1 MTKLKGLTSGIAR
14 SLGVPEQTVYLAA
27 RGLRE
32 NGLIQTGPRGTGAPT
47 MGPTDAV
54 NILLA
59 LMWNEK
65 ATSDHLRVPE
75 LRAAELQI
83 ARCNGKHTTA
93 DISAEYPFLYDE
105 GVVGS
110 LGTICDQ
117 MVDFAVRHGG
127 VFARHFSLTL
137 SRPGTSVTLSL
148 HDDEN
153 AWDFRFMAFDSRYWE
168 RSDDAADAA
177 MVPLDTIFNAMNYST
192 GIGVDSLWGIANT
205 LRGRKRGVH
214 EDLCVP
220 PYCIESR
227 A

>member
-1 MTKLKGLTSGIAR
+1 MTKLKGLTSGMADA
-14 SLGVPEQTVYLAA
+14 LGVPEQTVYLTA

-65 ATSDHLRVPE
+65 ATSDHLRVPD

-83 ARCNGKHTTA
+83 AHCDGEQIT
-93 DISAEYPFLYDE
+93 DGISADYPFLYDE
-105 GVVGS
+105 GVVGD
-110 LGTICDQ
+110 LGTVCDQ

-127 VFARHFSLTL
+127 MFAKHFSLSI
-137 SRPGTSVTLSL
+137 SRPGTAITLSL
-148 HDDEN
+148 LDDEHT
-153 AWDFRFMAFDSRYWE
+153 WDFRFMAFDPRYWA
-168 RSDDAADAA
+168 RSENGDDAA
-177 MVPLDTIFNAMNYST
+177 MVPRETIFSAMNYST
-192 GIGVDSLWGIANT
+192 AISVDNLWGIANT
-205 LRGRKRGVH
+205 LRGRELGDD
-214 EDLCVP
+214 EDQCVP
-220 PYCIESR
+220 PYDVRGC

>member
-1 MTKLKGLTSGIAR
+1 MTKLKGLTTGMAK
-14 SLGVPEQTVYLAA
+14 SLGVPEQTVHLAA

-83 ARCNGKHTTA
+83 ARCDGKHITD
-93 DISAEYPFLYDE
+93 DISADYPFLYDE
-105 GVVGS
+105 GVVGN

-117 MVDFAVRHGG
+117 MVHFAVRHGG
-127 VFARHFSLTL
+127 LFAKHFSLTL
-137 SRPGTSVTLSL
+137 SRPGTSITLSL
-148 HDDEN
+148 LDDEHT
-153 AWDFRFMAFDSRYWE
+153 WDFRFMAFDDRYWS
-168 RSDDAADAA
+168 RSDGADDAA
-177 MVPLDTIFNAMNYST
+177 MMPLDTIFSAMNYST
-192 GIGVDSLWGIANT
+192 AISVDNLWGIART
-205 LRGRKRGVH
+205 LRGRELA
-214 EDLCVP
+214 EDEDSCVP
-220 PYCIESR
+220 PYCDESG

>member
-93 DISAEYPFLYDE
+93 DISAEYPFLYNE

-127 VFARHFSLTL
+127 VFASYFSLTL
-137 SRPGTSVTLSL
+137 SRPGTSATLAL
-148 HDDEN
+148 HDGEN
-153 AWDFRFMAFDSRYWE
+153 AWDFRFMAFDSRYWA
-168 RSDDAADAA
+168 RSDGAADAA

-205 LRGRKRGVH
+205 LRGRKLGVH